1 MPVGVRRRRSRH
13 GGAAVSPAGLS
24 PGPSGS
30 QPDDPG
36 AGSAA
41 LGRLGRA
48 AARRGRLVLAVWLLL
63 AAGSVMLLPGLMQ
76 RLAPPSLEVPGSRS
90 AAAAAMI
97 ARGLPELGEEQM
109 LLAFSSARLD
119 AGEPRF
125 QQAMAATVDALA
137 ARPDI
142 GALLPLPEIDGGHPR
157 HAYVL
162 AGVHGDELTRQRNL
176 PAQLASARQAAGDA
190 SAGAVGVTILGV
202 SRAFGQMA
210 HTDMADLR
218 TMEAVTIPVAA
229 LLLVFGLGTVG
240 AAVVPLV
247 VGGAA
252 ITTGAGALA
261 VAGTLVPVDS
271 TMLTYTVTMSLG
283 LGLDYTLLI
292 LLRYRQARR
301 AGLAPPVAAGR
312 AAATAGSTVAWC
324 GAVVAV
330 TSCALLVV
338 GVPWARSLALAGIL
352 AASVTLAAA
361 LTLGPALLAR
371 VDRRLEWGRV
381 PRWRAGRGAER
392 PAWARGG
399 EHLTRRPA
407 WLRGAEHL
415 MRRPGWYAV
424 AATTVLLLA
433 AAPVLHLRLGLHY
446 DRGALAGTDI
456 GAGLAELERDGVA
469 GLTALALPHP
479 DGAAPVDTF
488 AFGQALRADPRVS
501 VATVLDNG
509 RDLTVMLVAGRPAP
523 DSDAGA
529 ALQQDVYALAGR
541 LLPAGQQVLA
551 TGPAARLADLA
562 EGALGGLWRV
572 LAVVL
577 LASSALLLIVFRSLL
592 IPVKALAMNLLCV
605 CAAFGLLTVVFQD
618 LGGQGAD
625 INVLLPLVVFTIV
638 FGLSLDYGVFLV
650 HRIAEHY
657 RRGGDNTAAVLH
669 GLRHT
674 ARPITLAAAIMAV
687 TFGGLMFTRRLD
699 FQQGGFAVAAAI
711 VIDATIIRMVLVP
724 CLMRLLGHRNWWL
737 PGTRVSARSGRPGVK
752 GPGAGRP
759 VGSVRGE
766 DPLDGVRSG
775 PVSGAGR
782 R

>member
-13 GGAAVSPAGLS
+13 GGAAAAVSPAA
-24 PGPSGS
+24 PGP
-30 QPDDPG
+30 QLEDPG

-63 AAGSVMLLPGLMQ
+63 AGGSVMLLPGLMQ

-109 LLAFSSARLD
+109 LLAFASASLD

-137 ARPDI
+137 ARQDI
-142 GALLPLPEIDGGHPR
+142 GALLPLPEIDGGHPG

-190 SAGAVGVTILGV
+190 SAGAVSVTILGV
-202 SRAFGQMA
+202 SRAFAQMA

-218 TMEAVTIPVAA
+218 SMEAVTIPVAA

-247 VGGAA
+247 VGGSA
-252 ITTGAGALA
+252 IMTGAGALA

-301 AGLAPPVAAGR
+301 AGLAPVAAAGR

-324 GAVVAV
+324 GAVVVV

-338 GVPWARSLALAGIL
+338 GVPWARSLALAGTL
-352 AASVTLAAA
+352 AALVTLAAA
-361 LTLGPALLAR
+361 LTLGPALLAL

-381 PRWRAGRGAER
+381 PRWRAGRGT
-392 PAWARGG
+392 G
-399 EHLTRRPA
+399 RPA

-415 MRRPGWYAV
+415 MRRPGRYAV
-424 AATTVLLLA
+424 AAVTVLLLA

-446 DRGALAGTDI
+446 DRGALAGTDV

-529 ALQQDVYALAGR
+529 ALQRDVHSLAGR

-551 TGPAARLADLA
+551 TGPTARLTDLA
-562 EGALGGLWRV
+562 DGALGGLWRV

-605 CAAFGLLTVVFQD
+605 CATFGLLTVVFQD

-638 FGLSLDYGVFLV
+638 FGLSLDYEVFLV

-657 RRGGDNTAAVLH
+657 RRDGDNTAAVLH

-724 CLMRLLGHRNWWL
+724 SLMRLLGQRNWWL
-737 PGTRVSARSGRPGVK
+737 PGKRGSAR
-752 GPGAGRP
+752 
-759 VGSVRGE
+759 
-766 DPLDGVRSG
+766 
-775 PVSGAGR
+775 
-782 R
+782 